1 MKLALSKEFR
11 HDAIIGLAGAASVFG
26 LYIALLEYQH
36 YNATRE
42 SLQMKDIADNV
53 RETVTKVAPE
63 GTVEK
68 AKDVVKGV
76 YGRITRVTSDVAG
89 GAYKKARSMLPF

>member
-36 YNATRE
+36 YNATQE

-53 RETVTKVAPE
+53 KETVTRVAPE
-63 GTVEK
+63 GITEK
-68 AKDVVKGV
+68 TKDIVKGAYV
-76 YGRITRVTSDVAG
+76 KVTGVASNVVG
-89 GAYKKARSMLPF
+89 SAYKKARSMMPF

>member
-36 YNATRE
+36 YNATQE
-42 SLQMKDIADNV
+42 SLQMKDITDNV
-53 RETVTKVAPE
+53 KETATTVASSNVV
-63 GTVEK
+63 GK
-68 AKDVVKGV
+68 AKDAVKGAYV
-76 YGRITRVTSDVAG
+76 KAAGVATNVVA
-89 GAYKKARSMLPF
+89 GAYKKTRSMMPF